1 VNIHQRIHAELSELE
16 SRVQLREL
24 QMVHGIDFSS
34 NDYLGLA
41 TDPRLKQA
49 LAEGVEYSA
58 RLASTGSRLL
68 SGHSEAWTRVE
79 QDFAQWVGADAALY
93 FTSGYAANVGLLSA
107 LLQPGDIVFS
117 DSANHASLIDGIRLA
132 KCTRVIFPHLDLEF
146 LEKELQ
152 RSASARGARVIVVES
167 IFSMEG
173 DRAPLADLA
182 ALADRYGAELIV
194 DEAHA
199 IGVRGPRGSGCVAEA
214 GLSARVLASVHT
226 CGKALASAGA
236 FVCGSENLRKFLI
249 NRARTFIFNT
259 ALPPYFASQV
269 AAGMKLAME
278 ANAERAR
285 LIQLSAFLRSEL
297 RNNGF
302 FIADF
307 DSQIIPVVLGTND
320 TAVHFAEYVRARG
333 FAVRAIRPPTVPEGS
348 ARIRISLTA
357 KHSED
362 ILAELVLALVQAR
375 NEYSSPL
382 TVSVSK

>member
-1 VNIHQRIHAELSELE
+1 MNIHQRILAELSELE
-16 SRVQLREL
+16 CRAQLREL

-68 SGHSEAWTRVE
+68 SGHSEAWTHVE
-79 QDFAQWVGADAALY
+79 QDFAHWVGADAALY
-93 FTSGYAANVGLLSA
+93 FTSGYAANIGLLSA
-107 LLQPGDIVFS
+107 ILMPGDIVFS
-117 DSANHASLIDGIRLA
+117 DSANHASLIDGIRLS

-152 RSASARGARVIVVES
+152 SHASAAGARIIVVES

-173 DRAPLADLA
+173 DRAPLAALA

-236 FVCGSENLRKFLI
+236 FVCGSQNLRNFLI

-269 AAGMKLAME
+269 AAGIKFAAE

-285 LIQLSAFLRSEL
+285 LVQLSAFLRNEL
-297 RNNGF
+297 RSNGF
-302 FIADF
+302 YIAEN
-307 DSQIIPVVLGTND
+307 DSQIVPVMLGSNH
-320 TAVHFAEYVRARG
+320 AAIHFADHVRARG
-333 FAVRAIRPPTVPEGS
+333 FGVRAIRPPTVPEGR
-348 ARIRISLTA
+348 ARLRISLTA

-362 ILAELVLALVQAR
+362 ILAELVLAMVHAR
-375 NEYSSPL
+375 DEFSSPRA
-382 TVSVSK
+382 VSVSQ